1 MEISMI
7 ETQENC
13 PVCDGLGVL
22 LGTLGNL
29 NHYTC
34 RDCGIG
40 INIPVEFKWDDDT
53 TEAIAKALG
62 L

>member
-40 INIPVEFKWDDDT
+40 FNFPVEFKFDDDT